1 MPAAGNLAGFV
12 LAISICLSSQPAWAD
27 SHAADGRLL
36 SEIRLGLLYHDAGI
50 WVVPSAD
57 LRSVEPAGPDVNAE
71 LLFNALG
78 FLAFLGSP
86 RPHIGATVNP
96 QGATSQ
102 AYLGLTWD
110 WDLTDRLLFE
120 LAAGGAVHNGETDP
134 LRADADEKPMGCRA
148 LLRFSAGLGIR
159 VAARHSVMLAFD
171 HISNGFLCDP
181 NPGLDTVGMR
191 WGYRF

>member
-1 MPAAGNLAGFV
+1 MRARHLAGLV
-12 LAISICLSSQPAWAD
+12 LAISIGTSPQPASAD
-27 SHAADGRLL
+27 SHASDGRLL
-36 SEIRLGLLYHDAGI
+36 SEVRLGLLYHDAGI

-57 LRSVEPAGPDVNAE
+57 LRSVEPAGPDLNAE
-71 LLFNALG
+71 LLFNSPK
-78 FLAFLGSP
+78 FFKVLGSP

-102 AYLGLTWD
+102 AYFGLTWD
-110 WDLTDRLLFE
+110 WDPTDRILFE
-120 LAAGGAVHNGETDP
+120 IAGGGVVHNGETDP
-134 LRADADEKPMGCRA
+134 LRADADEKPLGCGA
-148 LLRFSAGLGIR
+148 LLRFSTGLGVR
-159 VAARHSVMLAFD
+159 VAARQSVMFVFD